1 MTMQMRFKNIIFL
14 YLKHIFEMLPTQKIF
29 RYLPHVTKKTLS
41 GILGFNVFIK
51 HRSLLLFLQTI
62 SLF

>member
-1 MTMQMRFKNIIFL
+1 MIMQMRFKNIIFL
-14 YLKHIFEMLPTQKIF
+14 YLKHIFEMLPTQTP
-29 RYLPHVTKKTLS
+29 RDQPHATKKTRS